1 MLGIK
6 ILASPFT
13 HGLKGVLAPKSWS
26 TLDLSQDGIVLLDSA
41 GQITEMNAEARRILN
56 CSTTGFS
63 GLDFWEAVLQA
74 VAELHQVNAVQ
85 AMERLERHSF
95 VAHREFEDDWFEY
108 TFRPY
113 SAGYVVDLRDVTAV
127 QSLQLLLAESEST
140 NRLLFKANP
149 NAMWVYDM
157 ATFHILDVN
166 QAAVNFYGISKS
178 NFLDLKLGALFPD
191 GSGAA
196 LLSSI
201 SVADAA
207 KVALQICRQVKGDGT
222 VILVELASS
231 RILWHGQEATLVS
244 LADVAERHI
253 SDRTLRRENTQLKK
267 ALSSQDDEL
276 KNARRDVNSFAYAL
290 SHDLQIPLHT
300 ASGFAALLA
309 EKYGSDLDTKGRHY
323 ISRIQAST
331 RKMAELVD
339 DLRTLV
345 QLPQLAGE
353 LEMLDVSVL
362 SAAIIHDLQTRHP
375 NRSATFDIQTG
386 SWIYANRRMLLTA
399 LTCLLGNAWKFTAK
413 KPDGW
418 IKVAVIPAEM
428 PGELVLQVSDN
439 GVGFDAAYSDKLFMA
454 FQRLHS
460 SADYPGN
467 GLGLVTVKR
476 VAERHGGRVWAESTP
491 TGASFFMALPQTQAI
506 NVSRLAR

>member
-1 MLGIK
+1 M
-6 ILASPFT
+6 
-13 HGLKGVLAPKSWS
+13 APNPRSS
-26 TLDLSQDGIVLLDSA
+26 LDLSQDGIVLLDSV
-41 GQITEMNAEARRILN
+41 GQISEINTQARRLLNCEFADVSGRNFWDVVLPGVAEA
-56 CSTTGFS
+56 
-63 GLDFWEAVLQA
+63 
-74 VAELHQVNAVQ
+74 HQLATVHATDH
-85 AMERLERHSF
+85 LEQHSF
-95 VAHREFEDDWFEY
+95 VVHREFEGAWLEY
-108 TFRPY
+108 SFRPF
-113 SAGYVVDLRDVTAV
+113 SAGYVVNLKDVTST
-127 QSLQLLLAESEST
+127 QSLQLALAESESI
-140 NRLLFKANP
+140 NRVLFKANP
-149 NAMWVYDM
+149 NAMWVCDM
-157 ATFHILDVN
+157 STLDLLDVN
-166 QAAVNFYGISKS
+166 QAAIDFYGISKA
-178 NFLDLKLGALFPD
+178 NFLALEVGALFPD

-196 LLSSI
+196 LFSAAR
-201 SVADAA
+201 VAGAA
-207 KVALQICRQVKGDGT
+207 EVALQICRQVKGDGT
-222 VILVELASS
+222 VILVELAAS
-231 RILWHGQEATLVS
+231 RITWHGQEATLVS

-253 SDRTLRRENTQLKK
+253 SDRSLRRENTQLKQ

-290 SHDLQIPLHT
+290 SHDLQMPLH
-300 ASGFAALLA
+300 AANGFASRLA
-309 EKYGSDLDTKGRHY
+309 DKYGPVLDDNGRHY

-362 SAAIIHDLQTRHP
+362 CAAIIHDLQTRHP
-375 NRSATFDIQTG
+375 NRLATFDIQTG
-386 SWIYANRRMLLTA
+386 SWIYANRHLLLTA
-399 LTCLLGNAWKFTAK
+399 LTCLLENAWKFTAK

-418 IKVAVIPAEM
+418 IKVAVIPAET
-428 PGELVLQVSDN
+428 PAELVLQVSDN
-439 GVGFDAAYSDKLFMA
+439 GVGFDPAYSDKLFMA

-506 NVSRLAR
+506 NVSQLAG

>member
-6 ILASPFT
+6 VLASPST
-13 HGLKGVLAPKSWS
+13 HKLSGRLAPKPWS

-41 GQITEMNAEARRILN
+41 GRITEMNAEARRFLN
-56 CSTTGFS
+56 CADTNFS
-63 GLDFWEAVLQA
+63 GLNFWEAVLPA
-74 VAELHQVNAVQ
+74 VAELHQVNVVH
-85 AMERLERHSF
+85 AMERLERHAF
-95 VAHREFEDDWFEY
+95 VAHSKFEDDWLEY

-113 SAGYVVDLRDVTAV
+113 TAGYIVNFRDVTAI
-127 QSLQLLLAESEST
+127 QGLQLLLAESEST
-140 NRLLFKANP
+140 NQLLFKANP
-149 NAMWVYDM
+149 NAMWVYGM

-166 QAAVNFYGISKS
+166 QAAIDFYGILKS

-196 LLSSI
+196 LLSSVR
-201 SVADAA
+201 VAGAG
-207 KVALQICRQVKGDGT
+207 KVGLQICRQVKGDGT

-231 RILWHGQEATLVS
+231 RISWHGQEATLVS

-253 SDRTLRRENTQLKK
+253 SDRTLRRENTQLKQ

-276 KNARRDVNSFAYAL
+276 KNARRDVNSFAFAL
-290 SHDLQIPLHT
+290 SHDLQMPLH
-300 ASGFAALLA
+300 AANGFASRLA
-309 EKYGSDLDTKGRHY
+309 EKYGPVLDDNGRHY

-331 RKMAELVD
+331 RKMAEMVD

-362 SAAIIHDLQTRHP
+362 CAAIIHDLQTRHP

-386 SWIYANRRMLLTA
+386 SWICANRRMLLTA
-399 LTCLLGNAWKFTAK
+399 LTCLLDNAWKFTAK

-418 IKVAVIPAEM
+418 IKVAVIPAETA
-428 PGELVLQVSDN
+428 GELVLQVSDN
-439 GVGFDAAYSDKLFMA
+439 GVGFDTAYSDKLFMA

-491 TGASFFMALPQTQAI
+491 TGASFFMALPQIQAV
-506 NVSRLAR
+506 NVSQLAR

>member
-1 MLGIK
+1 MLGK
-6 ILASPFT
+6 KASASPST
-13 HGLKGVLAPKSWS
+13 HKLPGLLAPNSWS

-41 GQITEMNAEARRILN
+41 GQITEINAEARRILN
-56 CSTTGFS
+56 CVDTDSS
-63 GLDFWEAVLQA
+63 GLDFWEAVLPA
-74 VAELHQVNAVQ
+74 VAELYQVDAVH
-85 AMERLERHSF
+85 AMEQLERHSF
-95 VAHREFEDDWFEY
+95 VAHSEFEGDWFEY
-108 TFRPY
+108 TFRPH
-113 SAGYVVDLRDVTAV
+113 SAGYVVNLRDVTAER
-127 QSLQLLLAESEST
+127 SLQLLLSESEST
-140 NRLLFKANP
+140 RRFLFKANP

-166 QAAVNFYGISKS
+166 QAALDFYGILKS
-178 NFLDLKLGALFPD
+178 NFTNLKLGALFPD

-196 LLSSI
+196 LLSSVR
-201 SVADAA
+201 VAGAA

-231 RILWHGQEATLVS
+231 RISWHGQEATLVS

-253 SDRTLRRENTQLKK
+253 SDRTLRRENAQLKR

-276 KNARRDVNSFAYAL
+276 KNARRDVDSFAYAL
-290 SHDLQIPLHT
+290 SHDLQVPLH
-300 ASGFAALLA
+300 AANGFAALLA
-309 EKYGSDLDTKGRHY
+309 EKYGPDLDTNGRHY

-345 QLPQLAGE
+345 QLPQLAGK
-353 LEMLDVSVL
+353 LEKLDVSVL
-362 SAAIIHDLQTRHP
+362 CAAIIHDLQIRHP
-375 NRSATFDIQTG
+375 NRLATFDIQTG
-386 SWIYANRRMLLTA
+386 SWICANRRMLLTA
-399 LTCLLGNAWKFTAK
+399 LTCLLENAWKFTAK

-418 IKVAVIPAEM
+418 IKVAVIPAET

-491 TGASFFMALPQTQAI
+491 TGASFFMALPQTQAV
-506 NVSRLAR
+506 NVSHLAR

>member
-1 MLGIK
+1 M
-6 ILASPFT
+6 
-13 HGLKGVLAPKSWS
+13 APNLRSS
-26 TLDLSQDGIVLLDSA
+26 LDLSQDGIVLLDSV
-41 GQITEMNAEARRILN
+41 GQISEINTQARRLLNCEFADVSGRNFWDVVLPGVAEA
-56 CSTTGFS
+56 
-63 GLDFWEAVLQA
+63 
-74 VAELHQVNAVQ
+74 HQLATVHATDH
-85 AMERLERHSF
+85 LEQHSF
-95 VAHREFEDDWFEY
+95 VVHREFEGAWLEY
-108 TFRPY
+108 SFRPF
-113 SAGYVVDLRDVTAV
+113 SAGYVVNLKDVTST
-127 QSLQLLLAESEST
+127 QSLQLALAESESI
-140 NRLLFKANP
+140 NRVLFKANP
-149 NAMWVYDM
+149 NAMWVCDM
-157 ATFHILDVN
+157 STLDLLDVN
-166 QAAVNFYGISKS
+166 QAAIDFYGISKA
-178 NFLDLKLGALFPD
+178 NFLALEVGALFPD

-196 LLSSI
+196 LFSAAR
-201 SVADAA
+201 VAGAA
-207 KVALQICRQVKGDGT
+207 EVALQICRQVKGDGT
-222 VILVELASS
+222 VILVELAAS
-231 RILWHGQEATLVS
+231 RITWHGQEATLVS

-253 SDRTLRRENTQLKK
+253 SDRSLRRENTQLKQ

-290 SHDLQIPLHT
+290 SHDLQMPLH
-300 ASGFAALLA
+300 AANGFASRLA
-309 EKYGSDLDTKGRHY
+309 DKYGPVLDDNGRHY

-362 SAAIIHDLQTRHP
+362 CAAIIHDLQTRHP
-375 NRSATFDIQTG
+375 NRLATFDIQTG
-386 SWIYANRRMLLTA
+386 SWIYANRHLLLTA
-399 LTCLLGNAWKFTAK
+399 LTCLLENAWKFTAK

-418 IKVAVIPAEM
+418 IKVAVIPAET
-428 PGELVLQVSDN
+428 PAELVLQVSDN
-439 GVGFDAAYSDKLFMA
+439 GVGFDPAYSDKLFMA

-506 NVSRLAR
+506 NVSQLAG

>member
-1 MLGIK
+1 MSGTK
-6 ILASPFT
+6 ELASLST
-13 HGLKGVLAPKSWS
+13 HGLPDLLSPKSWS
-26 TLDLSQDGIVLLDSA
+26 TLDLSEDGIVLLDSA

-56 CSTTGFS
+56 CAATDFS
-63 GLDFWEAVLQA
+63 GLDFWDAVLPA
-74 VAELHQVNAVQ
+74 VAELHQVDAVQ
-85 AMERLERHSF
+85 AMERLERHAF
-95 VAHREFEDDWFEY
+95 VAHSEFEDDWFKY
-108 TFRPY
+108 TFRPHT
-113 SAGYVVDLRDVTAV
+113 AGYVVYLRDVTAV
-127 QSLQLLLAESEST
+127 QSLQFLLAESEST
-140 NRLLFKANP
+140 KRLLFKANP
-149 NAMWVYDM
+149 NAMWVCDM
-157 ATFHILDVN
+157 ATFQILDVN
-166 QAAVNFYGISKS
+166 QAAVDFYGISKS
-178 NFLDLKLGALFPD
+178 NFMDLKLGALFPD

-196 LLSSI
+196 LLSSA
-201 SVADAA
+201 SVARAA
-207 KVALQICRQVKGDGT
+207 KFALQICRQVKGDGT
-222 VILVELASS
+222 VVLVELASS
-231 RILWHGQEATLVS
+231 RISWHGQEATLVS

-253 SDRTLRRENTQLKK
+253 SDRTLRRENTQLKQ

-290 SHDLQIPLHT
+290 SHDLQMPLH
-300 ASGFAALLA
+300 AANGFASKLA
-309 EKYGSDLDTKGRHY
+309 DKYGPVLDTNGRHY

-353 LEMLDVSVL
+353 LEKLDVSVL
-362 SAAIIHDLQTRHP
+362 CAAIIHDLQTRHP
-375 NRSATFDIQTG
+375 NRSATFDIQTR
-386 SWIYANRRMLLTA
+386 SWICANRRMLLTA
-399 LTCLLGNAWKFTAK
+399 LTCLLDNAWKFTAK

-418 IKVAVIPAEM
+418 IKVAVIPAETA
-428 PGELVLQVSDN
+428 GELVLQVSDN

-491 TGASFFMALPQTQAI
+491 TGASFFMALPQTQSV
-506 NVSRLAR
+506 NVSQLAR